1 MVLSD
6 YISKDVTYQGMAERT
21 ENPPN
26 PDCLSTTISN
36 LFRSV
41 KAVQLL
47 STLVKQPFLRLR
59 INEGYSNKIKLEFGQ
74 KFAEMLLVTGIE
86 SIR

>member
-6 YISKDVTYQGMAERT
+6 YISIDVTYQRMAERT

-26 PDCLSTTISN
+26 PDYLSTTISN

-41 KAVQLL
+41 N
-47 STLVKQPFLRLR
+47 SGTITINIGKQPFLRLR
-59 INEGYSNKIKLEFGQ
+59 INEVYSNKIKLEFGQ

-86 SIR
+86 SIS

>member
-6 YISKDVTYQGMAERT
+6 YTSNDDIYQGMSERT

-41 KAVQLL
+41 N
-47 STLVKQPFLRLR
+47 SFT
-59 INEGYSNKIKLEFGQ
+59 INAYNYMLNGYE
-74 KFAEMLLVTGIE
+74 
-86 SIR
+86 